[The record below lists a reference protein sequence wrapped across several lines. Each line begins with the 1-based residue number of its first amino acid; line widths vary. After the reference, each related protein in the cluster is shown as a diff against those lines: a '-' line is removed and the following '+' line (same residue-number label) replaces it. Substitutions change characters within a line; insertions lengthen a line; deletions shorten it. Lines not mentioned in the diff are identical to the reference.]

1 MQESASNHPRPKRL
15 NSVVRQLIESLQRS
29 TDPEV
34 RTAADEM
41 LARVDTP
48 VIPAAHAEQEAA
60 SATD

>member
-1 MQESASNHPRPKRL
+1 
-15 NSVVRQLIESLQRS
+15 VVRQLIESLQRS